1 MSAAI
6 RSLMLLTLL
15 YPVLAAA
22 DKDMELLRDELQNA
36 MKRQQQELSVRA
48 DDLSAQI
55 LTAEEL
61 LELQQRY
68 IEQLETHI
76 RALQKPQDD

>member
-1 MSAAI
+1 MPAAA
-6 RSLMLLTLL
+6 RSLLLLTLL
-15 YPVLAAA
+15 HPVLAVAA
-22 DKDMELLRDELQNA
+22 EDMELLRDELQSA
-36 MKRQQQELSVRA
+36 MERQQQELSVRA

-76 RALQKPQDD
+76 RALQKSQDD

>member
-1 MSAAI
+1 MSAAV
-6 RSLMLLTLL
+6 RSLLLLTLL
-15 YPVLAAA
+15 YPVLAVAA
-22 DKDMELLRDELQNA
+22 EDMELLRNELQSA
-36 MKRQQQELSVRA
+36 MERQQQELSVRA

-76 RALQKPQDD
+76 RALQKSQDD